1 MNEWTYG
8 RLLGLMDGW
17 MGVWLKIV
25 ELMML
30 IIGSI
35 NNPTATLLL
44 LSMSDMMCKLVP
56 FWILLLFVVCGK
68 GDVFI

>member
-8 RLLGLMDGW
+8 RLRGWLDGW

>member
-1 MNEWTYG
+1 
-8 RLLGLMDGW
+8 MDVWPAAWMVGW

-56 FWILLLFVVCGK
+56 FWILLFVCG
-68 GDVFI
+68 VR

>member
-1 MNEWTYG
+1 MNG
-8 RLLGLMDGW
+8 RMAGCVDGW

-56 FWILLLFVVCGK
+56 FWILLFVCG
-68 GDVFI
+68 VR